1 MPNLKTIILLLALMC
16 LQFLP
21 VALVAQEKERS
32 FSANVDIPEG
42 IQNIGAD
49 MIKLVDQI
57 IFGERDPTQRLS
69 LEPLLDDIN
78 KAIEASPL
86 TGKSVVNLA
95 LSDANIKRLEQS
107 RDFSVNASG
116 GISYSATRNSNGS
129 SNQGAS
135 INPSITAS
143 KTLYD
148 FGSLNLKVEAQLLK
162 RKITEVQNE
171 KVKDDLFLQAISSF
185 YEVQRALLQT
195 RLARENL
202 ASRKAFV
209 SFIRQRMEIGA
220 SSSADVIR
228 AEARVA
234 GALGTLSSSLENLSI
249 ARANYR
255 KIFGKE
261 AQPYILPQE
270 IEIGEL
276 DGDNLEDYMELNP
289 DLELVKLNLMV
300 AEKELEDIFTT
311 RKGKVSS
318 SLRVSRSYSE
328 ASGIFSDTLSG
339 SISYSA
345 NLYDGGI
352 YSTELSQAELRIKE
366 LKFEERRTRLSL
378 RQQLEDA
385 FSQYDGKVAAVS
397 SKMLVLEGAKDSYG
411 ITKELYTFSRISL
424 FEVLSAQ
431 EELFNSGK
439 NLIDS
444 IIDRAVA
451 KYRLIYLCNQF
462 EDIDGIK

>member
-1 MPNLKTIILLLALMC
+1 MEYNFLLLENDKL
-16 LQFLP
+16 
-21 VALVAQEKERS
+21 S
-32 FSANVDIPEG
+32 
-42 IQNIGAD
+42 
-49 MIKLVDQI
+49 IKKN
-57 IFGERDPTQRLS
+57 GEFLS
-69 LEPLLDDIN
+69 LNE
-78 KAIEASPL
+78 E
-86 TGKSVVNLA
+86 NL
-95 LSDANIKRLEQS
+95 
-107 RDFSVNASG
+107 F
-116 GISYSATRNSNGS
+116 
-129 SNQGAS
+129 
-135 INPSITAS
+135 
-143 KTLYD
+143 
-148 FGSLNLKVEAQLLK
+148 SLNAAYSLISTYEIKDKNSLSSKVLELLENN
-162 RKITEVQNE
+162 EVVINFE
-171 KVKDDLFLQAISSF
+171 KV
-185 YEVQRALLQT
+185 
-195 RLARENL
+195 
-202 ASRKAFV
+202 
-209 SFIRQRMEIGA
+209 
-220 SSSADVIR
+220 SSA
-228 AEARVA
+228 
-234 GALGTLSSSLENLSI
+234 L
-249 ARANYR
+249 
-255 KIFGKE
+255 
-261 AQPYILPQE
+261 
-270 IEIGEL
+270 
-276 DGDNLEDYMELNP
+276 
-289 DLELVKLNLMV
+289 
-300 AEKELEDIFTT
+300 KELEDIFTT

-328 ASGIFSDTLSG
+328 SSGIFSDTLSG